1 MRSFSSHP
9 ISYTNVSTCYVSFVR
24 RPCLNGTVTYQMHH
38 LSSRCHDICQWPM
51 DRHVEQK
58 QKGVLNSSMFLNV
71 NKQLF
76 PLAEER
82 AYNKESQ
89 DTNGKRNQD
98 ISIPSQRLPAPAWLH
113 HDWDHLQLYQRQ
125 AHRDWNVL
133 ICYMPISWLALR
145 DLWCAQDTCLNM
157 LTTNTAVL
165 NDLEMYRMWCISK
178 SVIYLNTLNCFL
190 IHQ

>member
-1 MRSFSSHP
+1 
-9 ISYTNVSTCYVSFVR
+9 
-24 RPCLNGTVTYQMHH
+24 
-38 LSSRCHDICQWPM
+38 M

-98 ISIPSQRLPAPAWLH
+98 ISIPSQRLPAPA
-113 HDWDHLQLYQRQ
+113 
-125 AHRDWNVL
+125 
-133 ICYMPISWLALR
+133 
-145 DLWCAQDTCLNM
+145 
-157 LTTNTAVL
+157 
-165 NDLEMYRMWCISK
+165 
-178 SVIYLNTLNCFL
+178 
-190 IHQ
+190 